1 MERSPC
7 LYLRLQRPDSARY
20 FEQMHLRKQTIVL
33 PITATVP
40 RGPSHITSHACRPDL
55 VDQRWVIKRAN
66 NMLPEAYFSPSAI
79 CTLGYWVPKKCGKWN
94 FALKWTWWRSPMQS
108 ESIGF
113 HIDVPWAICWIPCVV
128 KCPQFR
134 LNIILIDLL
143 LNQLFLCHYVLWTE
157 PYMWGWMRAART
169 WAPPLPIFW
178 CSASATHHCSRH
190 LGTGT

>member
-1 MERSPC
+1 MEISPC
-7 LYLRLQRPDSARY
+7 LYLRLQRPDSAWY
-20 FEQMHLRKQTIVL
+20 FGQMHLRKQTRVL

-94 FALKWTWWRSPMQS
+94 IALKWTWWRSPMQS

-143 LNQLFLCHYVLWTE
+143 LNQLFCVVKLAPMCCGPNLICGGGWEQLGLERLLCQFSDAVHPPHIIVLV
-157 PYMWGWMRAART
+157 
-169 WAPPLPIFW
+169 I
-178 CSASATHHCSRH
+178 
-190 LGTGT
+190 